1 MSATIQQGINSAS
14 SIGATVPEI
23 EPAAFDRRHD
33 LDALRAVAM
42 LLGIVLHAALSFTT
56 LPWSVKD
63 SQQSSF
69 YYVVFAGI
77 HGFRMPLFFMVSGFF
92 TAMLWRKRGLRS
104 VLRQRFQRIFVP
116 LLIGCFTIVPAMW
129 AVGFVV
135 SRPSPGAG
143 VSSALFAAVADG
155 DVDLVRVELRNST
168 NDINLLDASSGAP
181 PLCTAV
187 FLGHTQITALLVES
201 GADVNLSTRERS
213 TPLHIATFM
222 GRASEAALLLKA
234 GADVNAVDANQYKP
248 RDLLRTDYG
257 TTNFIASSLGVSID
271 EQSLLAGRK
280 EIAGLLGETKYLGSG
295 TEAGPAM
302 NVEALNALLFQF
314 PLFMHLWFLA
324 FLCWL
329 VIAFVLYAPLAK
341 ALMIEKLPSWLVCS
355 PANLLVLLPLTMLPQ
370 SYMSQISF
378 GPEPSIGLLPIP
390 SVLGYYAIFF
400 FFGAIYWDM
409 DDRRGQLGRWWFI
422 SLPLSL
428 LVVLPIALD
437 LQSGTLGLF
446 AKFDDPS
453 INALAVNFLQA
464 AFAWLMSFGSIG
476 IFRQLLSRENRTM
489 RYISDS
495 SYWLYL
501 AHLPLVL
508 LGQWIVKDM
517 NMPALLKF
525 VGVVSLTSALL
536 LISYEYGVRYKWIGR
551 LLNGPRT
558 RRSLG
563 SPQGTESLL
572 RPE

>member
-1 MSATIQQGINSAS
+1 MSVSIQQETNPAS
-14 SIGATVPEI
+14 NVGSTVTEI
-23 EPAAFDRRHD
+23 EPAVFDRRHD

-42 LLGIVLHAALSFTT
+42 LLGIILHAALSFAPI
-56 LPWSVKD
+56 PWTVKD
-63 SQQSSF
+63 SQQSNF
-69 YYVVFAGI
+69 YYVLFAGI

-92 TAMLWRKRGLRS
+92 TAMLWRKRGLAS
-104 VLRQRFQRIFVP
+104 LLRQRYQRIFVP
-116 LLIGCFTIVPAMW
+116 LIIGCFTIVPAMW

-135 SRPSPGAG
+135 SRPSPVSGE
-143 VSSALFAAVADG
+143 SSALFAAVVDG
-155 DVDLVRVELRNST
+155 DVDRVRDELQASA
-168 NDINLLDASSGAP
+168 NDINALDASSGAP

-187 FLGHTQITALLVES
+187 FLGHSEIAALLVES
-201 GADVNLSTRERS
+201 GADVNLPTRELS

-222 GRASEAALLLKA
+222 GRASEAALLLDA
-234 GADVNAVDANQYKP
+234 GANVNAVDANQYKP
-248 RDLLRTDYG
+248 RDLLNTDYG

-271 EQSLLAGRK
+271 EQSLLASRK

-295 TEAGPAM
+295 TDAGPAI
-302 NVEALNALLFQF
+302 NFEAIKALLFQF
-314 PLFMHLWFLA
+314 PVFMHLWFLA

-329 VIAFVLYAPLAK
+329 VTAFVLYAPLAN
-341 ALMIEKLPSWLVCS
+341 ALKIEKLPSWLVCS

-370 SYMSQISF
+370 SYMSQGSF

-409 DDRRGQLGRWWFI
+409 DDPRGQLGRWWFF
-422 SLPLSL
+422 SLPLAL

-453 INALAVNFLQA
+453 TNALVVNFLQA

-476 IFRQLLSRENRTM
+476 IFRQFLSRENRTM
-489 RYISDS
+489 RYVSDS

-517 NMPALLKF
+517 PMPALLKF
-525 VGVVSLTSALL
+525 VGITVLTSALL
-536 LISYEYGVRYKWIGR
+536 LITYEYGVRYTAIGR

-558 RRSLG
+558 RKPLG
-563 SPQGTESLL
+563 SPNSTENLL
-572 RPE
+572 RPD